1 MNYPYENTTQGT
13 IETLS
18 KIEKRLKKEKQSL
31 EEMNIKLFKLMEDI
45 VKKKNTINDMEN
57 HIEWKFQLN

>member
-1 MNYPYENTTQGT
+1 MDYPYENTTQGT

-31 EEMNIKLFKLMEDI
+31 EGMNNKFFQLMEDI
-45 VKKKNTINDMEN
+45 VKKKNTIADMEN
-57 HIEWKFQLN
+57 HIEWKFEYK